1 MGKFQKTWKV
11 SKSNYSI
18 NTTLIIRNGFS
29 PTKTLK
35 PQVGMME
42 CKMTCNPNGML
53 WPLPTGKVEL
63 SKELLHFYPG
73 DLSIEVD
80 DDTSFEVYGLVSKFS
95 NIFKDYLYQMHP
107 NYDLNSKDSP
117 FSDGK

>member
-1 MGKFQKTWKV
+1 
-11 SKSNYSI
+11 
-18 NTTLIIRNGFS
+18 
-29 PTKTLK
+29 
-35 PQVGMME
+35 MME

-95 NIFKDYLYQMHP
+95 SIFKDYLYQMHP
-107 NYDLNSKDSP
+107 NYDLNSKGSP
-117 FSDGK
+117 FSDGKQKHWSIWGFQENLNNVHNISLISLFLNNVLC

>member
-1 MGKFQKTWKV
+1 M
-11 SKSNYSI
+11 
-18 NTTLIIRNGFS
+18 TLLVNKDSVLSSFLAIRDRFS
-29 PTKTLK
+29 PTKSLK

-73 DLSIEVD
+73 DLSIDVD

-95 NIFKDYLYQMHP
+95 SIFKNYLYQMHP
-107 NYDLNSKDSP
+107 NYDYTSENNP
-117 FSDGK
+117 FGTGK